1 MVKYTIREGGRTTMK
16 KARYRSGDTQGLSA
30 TNEKITRDIAV
41 TQKGGEPLLKKARDI
56 AFNTQKWEATNE
68 KRARDISVDTQKW
81 GATNE
86 KRAQDIAVDTQKESA
101 PTNKKIPTNIS
112 ADTQKGSVA
121 SYLKKPRNISVFT
134 ASWGDTG
141 EKKLRDIAID
151 TQKDGDPLMK
161 KARDIAFNTQKWG
174 ATDDKKAKDIAVDTQ
189 KWKATNDKRANDISS
204 AQKVVE
210 PMMNKARDISVNTQK
225 AAVSLLKKVKDIS
238 LNTLIEPIVKKA
250 RVISV
255 VTQKG
260 GVGKTAT
267 AINMSV
273 GLHNLGYKVAAIDLD
288 PQGQLAEGFGIDR
301 KSLKKTMFDVLL
313 GKAHMKS
320 IKQSAYGVDLYL
332 SNRSLADLV
341 VTVQTPPNL
350 ERYPNPNVLLKQ
362 ALAQIDTKYD
372 FIIID
377 TPPTVSIFNTNALNA
392 STDAVIPMQPEGMA
406 VKCAEDMLEFIRE
419 VQKSSNNNLSVLGIL
434 ATMVQ
439 NTNLHNT
446 VMQEIRRSFIKTDV
460 TVFNTI
466 IKRTI
471 RYGSAQTDGVP
482 DTKNFPEYTEF
493 LKEALFSETA

>member
-1 MVKYTIREGGRTTMK
+1 MK
-16 KARYRSGDTQGLSA
+16 NAKFRSVGNQKGSGA
-30 TNEKITRDIAV
+30 TNEKIPRDTFDD
-41 TQKGGEPLLKKARDI
+41 TQKSPGVTHAKITR
-56 AFNTQKWEATNE
+56 NT
-68 KRARDISVDTQKW
+68 SVDTQK
-81 GATNE
+81 GSGVTHE
-86 KRAQDIAVDTQKESA
+86 KIARNTSVDTQKGSGVTHE
-101 PTNKKIPTNIS
+101 KIARNTSVDTQKGSGVTHEKIARNTSVDTQKGSGVTHEKIARNTS
-112 ADTQKGSVA
+112 VDTQKGSVA
-121 SYLKKPRNISVFT
+121 SYLKKALNISVFT
-134 ASWGDTG
+134 QSWGDTN
-141 EKKLRDIAID
+141 E
-151 TQKDGDPLMK
+151 
-161 KARDIAFNTQKWG
+161 
-174 ATDDKKAKDIAVDTQ
+174 KKAKDIVVDTQ
-189 KWKATNDKRANDISS
+189 KWEATNDKNVKDISVNNQRS
-204 AQKVVE
+204 EESLIK
-210 PMMNKARDISVNTQK
+210 KARDISVNTQK
-225 AAVSLLKKVKDIS
+225 AV
-238 LNTLIEPIVKKA
+238 EPMVKKA

-350 ERYPNPNVLLKQ
+350 ERYPNPNILLKQ
-362 ALAQIDTKYD
+362 ALAEIETKYD

-377 TPPTVSIFNTNALNA
+377 TPPTVSIFNKNALNA

-406 VKCAEDMLEFIRE
+406 VKGAEDMLEFIRE
-419 VQKSSNNNLSVLGIL
+419 VQKSSNKKLNVLGIL

-446 VMQEIRRSFIKTDV
+446 VMQAIRKSG
-460 TVFNTI
+460 VF
-466 IKRTI
+466 
-471 RYGSAQTDGVP
+471 
-482 DTKNFPEYTEF
+482 
-493 LKEALFSETA
+493 

>member
-16 KARYRSGDTQGLSA
+16 KARYRSGDTQGSSATNGKIATNISVDTQKGPGAANEKEARNIPVAIQKGLDFTNKKITRNTSVFGQGLSE
-30 TNEKITRDIAV
+30 TNEKITRDI
-41 TQKGGEPLLKKARDI
+41 
-56 AFNTQKWEATNE
+56 
-68 KRARDISVDTQKW
+68 
-81 GATNE
+81 
-86 KRAQDIAVDTQKESA
+86 
-101 PTNKKIPTNIS
+101 

-161 KARDIAFNTQKWG
+161 KAR
-174 ATDDKKAKDIAVDTQ
+174 
-189 KWKATNDKRANDISS
+189 DISS

-288 PQGQLAEGFGIDR
+288 PQGQLPEGFGIDR

-350 ERYPNPNVLLKQ
+350 ERYPNPNILLKQ
-362 ALAQIDTKYD
+362 ALAEIETKYD

-377 TPPTVSIFNTNALNA
+377 TPPTVSIFNKNALNA

-406 VKCAEDMLEFIRE
+406 VKGAEDMLEFIRE
-419 VQKSSNNNLSVLGIL
+419 VQKSSNKKLNILGIL

-446 VMQEIRRSFIKTDV
+446 VMQAIRKSG
-460 TVFNTI
+460 VF
-466 IKRTI
+466 
-471 RYGSAQTDGVP
+471 
-482 DTKNFPEYTEF
+482 
-493 LKEALFSETA
+493 

>member
-1 MVKYTIREGGRTTMK
+1 MK
-16 KARYRSGDTQGLSA
+16 KSRFRSVDTPKRSGR
-30 TNEKITRDIAV
+30 TNEKIA
-41 TQKGGEPLLKKARDI
+41 G
-56 AFNTQKWEATNE
+56 N
-68 KRARDISVDTQKW
+68 SVDTQK
-81 GATNE
+81 GSDATDEKIAKNVAANPQKWSGVINE
-86 KRAQDIAVDTQKESA
+86 KKCTDTSVDTRKWLGADNE
-101 PTNKKIPTNIS
+101 KKS
-112 ADTQKGSVA
+112 
-121 SYLKKPRNISVFT
+121 RNIPGVTQETSDST
-134 ASWGDTG
+134 SQKIARNMPQAKKASDTFNV
-141 EKKLRDIAID
+141 
-151 TQKDGDPLMK
+151 TPMGDPLMK
-161 KARDIAFNTQKWG
+161 KARDIAFSTQNG
-174 ATDDKKAKDIAVDTQ
+174 GPTNEKKARDIAVDTPRRQ
-189 KWKATNDKRANDISS
+189 ATNEKR
-204 AQKVVE
+204 
-210 PMMNKARDISVNTQK
+210 
-225 AAVSLLKKVKDIS
+225 VKDIS
-238 LNTLIEPIVKKA
+238 DDTKKVADSLMKKA

-288 PQGQLAEGFGIDR
+288 PQGQLAEGFGIRR
-301 KSLKKTMFDVLL
+301 KSLKKTMLDVLL
-313 GKAHMKS
+313 GMAHMKD
-320 IKQSAYGVDLYL
+320 IKKKAYGVDLYL
-332 SNRSLADLV
+332 SNRSLADLGAA
-341 VTVQTPPNL
+341 VQTPSNFEL
-350 ERYPNPNVLLKQ
+350 YPDPNVLLKQ

-406 VKCAEDMLEFIRE
+406 VKGAEDMLEFIRE
-419 VQKSSNNNLSVLGIL
+419 VQKSSNNNLSILGIL

-482 DTKNFPEYTEF
+482 DTESFPEYTEF

>member
-1 MVKYTIREGGRTTMK
+1 M
-16 KARYRSGDTQGLSA
+16 
-30 TNEKITRDIAV
+30 
-41 TQKGGEPLLKKARDI
+41 
-56 AFNTQKWEATNE
+56 
-68 KRARDISVDTQKW
+68 
-81 GATNE
+81 
-86 KRAQDIAVDTQKESA
+86 
-101 PTNKKIPTNIS
+101 
-112 ADTQKGSVA
+112 
-121 SYLKKPRNISVFT
+121 
-134 ASWGDTG
+134 
-141 EKKLRDIAID
+141 
-151 TQKDGDPLMK
+151 
-161 KARDIAFNTQKWG
+161 
-174 ATDDKKAKDIAVDTQ
+174 
-189 KWKATNDKRANDISS
+189 
-204 AQKVVE
+204 
-210 PMMNKARDISVNTQK
+210 
-225 AAVSLLKKVKDIS
+225 
-238 LNTLIEPIVKKA
+238 KKA

-288 PQGQLAEGFGIDR
+288 PQGQLAEGFGIRR
-301 KSLKKTMFDVLL
+301 KSLKKTMLDVLL
-313 GKAHMKS
+313 GMAHMKD
-320 IKQSAYGVDLYL
+320 IKKKAYGVDLYL
-332 SNRSLADLV
+332 SNRSLADLGAA
-341 VTVQTPPNL
+341 VQTPSNFEL
-350 ERYPNPNVLLKQ
+350 YPDPNVLLKQ

-406 VKCAEDMLEFIRE
+406 VKGAEDMLEFIRE
-419 VQKSSNNNLSVLGIL
+419 VQKSSNNNLSILGIL

-460 TVFNTI
+460 TVFNSI

-471 RYGSAQTDGVP
+471 RYGSAQTEGVP

>member
-1 MVKYTIREGGRTTMK
+1 MK
-16 KARYRSGDTQGLSA
+16 NAKFRSVGNQKGSGA
-30 TNEKITRDIAV
+30 TNEKIPRDTFDD
-41 TQKGGEPLLKKARDI
+41 TQKSPGVTHAKITR
-56 AFNTQKWEATNE
+56 NT
-68 KRARDISVDTQKW
+68 SVDTQK
-81 GATNE
+81 GSGVTHE
-86 KRAQDIAVDTQKESA
+86 KIARNTSV
-101 PTNKKIPTNIS
+101 
-112 ADTQKGSVA
+112 DTQKGSGVTHEKIA
-121 SYLKKPRNISVFT
+121 RNTS
-134 ASWGDTG
+134 
-141 EKKLRDIAID
+141 
-151 TQKDGDPLMK
+151 
-161 KARDIAFNTQKWG
+161 
-174 ATDDKKAKDIAVDTQ
+174 VDTQ
-189 KWKATNDKRANDISS
+189 KGSGVTHEKI
-204 AQKVVE
+204 
-210 PMMNKARDISVNTQK
+210 ARNISVNTQK
-225 AAVSLLKKVKDIS
+225 AV
-238 LNTLIEPIVKKA
+238 EPMVKKA
-250 RVISV
+250 RVICV

-350 ERYPNPNVLLKQ
+350 ERYPNPNILLKQ
-362 ALAQIDTKYD
+362 ALAEIETKYD

-377 TPPTVSIFNTNALNA
+377 TPPTVSIFNKNALNA

-406 VKCAEDMLEFIRE
+406 VKGAEDMLEFIRE
-419 VQKSSNNNLSVLGIL
+419 VQKSSNKKLNILGIL

-446 VMQEIRRSFIKTDV
+446 VMQAIRKSFIKTDV
-460 TVFNTI
+460 TVFDTV

-482 DTKNFPEYTEF
+482 DTKSFPEYTDF